1 MSLPVVIDTTSPQDT
16 DLISYGASQI
26 RSVKSLLVDLLGLQS
41 GVSINSRLS
50 YYDTS
55 RSVFVIPA
63 IIDSSTP
70 SISGALRF
78 VNTEPEFYD
87 GSQWK
92 GVVTGVSSIPVTPL
106 LGYTSAGKKGM
117 LRYGDVEP
125 EYYNGSQW
133 IGLLTGTSSLQISN
147 KRIFAMQVALW

>member
-26 RSVKSLLVDLLGLQS
+26 RSVKSSLVDLLGLQS
-41 GVSINSRLS
+41 GALINSRLS
-50 YYDTS
+50 LYDIS
-55 RSVFVIPA
+55 RNVFVIPVVL
-63 IIDSSTP
+63 DSST
-70 SISGALRF
+70 SSVSGALRF
-78 VNTEPEFYD
+78 VNIEPEFYD
-87 GSQWK
+87 GTQWK

-106 LGYTSAGKKGM
+106 LGYTSVGRTGM
-117 LRYGDVEP
+117 LRYGAVEP

-147 KRIFAMQVALW
+147 KKIFTMQVALW